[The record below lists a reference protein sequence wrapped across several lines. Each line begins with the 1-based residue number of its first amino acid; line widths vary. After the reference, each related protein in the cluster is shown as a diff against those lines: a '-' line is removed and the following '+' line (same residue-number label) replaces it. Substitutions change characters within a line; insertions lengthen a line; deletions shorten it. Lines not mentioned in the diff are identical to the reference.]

1 MYASIK
7 RFLDF
12 VIVILAAPFWLS
24 AYLVVSLLVYFKLG
38 GPVLFSQDRCG
49 KGGHIFRIHKFRTM
63 TDERDVDGNLLPDNI
78 RLTAFGKFLRSS
90 SLDELPSLF
99 NVLKGEMA
107 LVGPRPFIA
116 KYKNLYSDF
125 QMRRHE
131 VRPGIT
137 GWAQVNGRN
146 AISWEQKFE
155 YDVWYVDN
163 ITLLLDVKIIFLTL
177 KKVVVAEGINASEE
191 STMEF
196 FQGNAKDTR

>member
-1 MYASIK
+1 MYATIK
-7 RFLDF
+7 RFLDLF
-12 VIVILAAPFWLS
+12 VVILFSPFWLM
-24 AYLVVSLLVYFKLG
+24 AYFIVSILVYTKLG

-49 KGGHIFRIHKFRTM
+49 KDGHIFRIHKFRTM
-63 TDERDVDGNLLPDNI
+63 TDERDENGNLLPDNI

-116 KYKNLYSDF
+116 KYKSLYSDF

-163 ITLLLDVKIIFLTL
+163 MRFLLDLRIIFLTL

-196 FQGNAKDTR
+196 FTGNSKET

>member
-7 RFLDF
+7 RFTDL
-12 VIVILAAPFWLS
+12 VAVVLSAPFWLL
-24 AYLVVSLLVYFKLG
+24 AYGVVSVLVHFKLG

-49 KGGHIFRIHKFRTM
+49 KDGRIFRIHKFRTM
-63 TDERDVDGNLLPDNI
+63 TNERDENGNLLPDHI
-78 RLTAFGKFLRSS
+78 RLTAFGRFLRSS

-107 LVGPRPFIA
+107 LVGPRPFIS
-116 KYKNLYSDF
+116 KYRELYSPF

-155 YDVWYVDN
+155 YDVWYVDHMSF
-163 ITLLLDVKIIFLTL
+163 LLDLKIIFLTL
-177 KKVVVAEGINASEE
+177 KKVVVAEGINASAE

-196 FQGNAKDTR
+196 FQGNAKDTP

>member
-1 MYASIK
+1 VYASTK
-7 RFLDF
+7 RLTDLIA
-12 VIVILAAPFWLS
+12 VLLSAPFWLT
-24 AYLVVSLLVYFKLG
+24 AYGVVSVLVRFRLG

-49 KGGHIFRIHKFRTM
+49 KDGRIFRIHKFRTM
-63 TDERDVDGNLLPDNI
+63 TDERDENGNLLPDNV
-78 RLTAFGKFLRSS
+78 RLTAFGRFLRSS

-107 LVGPRPFIA
+107 LVGPRPFIS
-116 KYKNLYSDF
+116 KYKELYSPF

-155 YDVWYVDN
+155 YDVWYVDHMSF
-163 ITLLLDVKIIFLTL
+163 LLDLKIIFLTL
-177 KKVVVAEGINASEE
+177 KKVVVAEGINASAE

-196 FQGNAKDTR
+196 FQGNAKDTP